1 MIEDLEAET
10 VEHPLFDAF
19 WQSKKADFSK
29 ITVPA
34 FVVAS
39 WTDQGLHS
47 RGTMEGFRHIASK
60 QKWLEIHGRKKWAYY
75 YVPEN
80 VRRLQ
85 TFFDHFLKGA
95 DNELNTWPKVRL
107 EVGERH

>member
-1 MIEDLEAET
+1 M
-10 VEHPLFDAF
+10 
-19 WQSKKADFSK
+19 DFSK
-29 ITVPA
+29 IIAPA

-47 RGTMEGFRHIASK
+47 RGTMEGFRDIASK

-80 VRRLQ
+80 VRKLQ
-85 TFFDHFLKGA
+85 IFFDHFLKGE
-95 DNELNTWPKVRL
+95 DNGLKTWPKVTV
-107 EVGERH
+107 EVRERHSVGTFRAESEWPLAPLHLRRAA